1 MQRKTTFC
9 RVCEPSCG
17 LVAELENGRVVSLAP
32 DRAHPVTTGF
42 ACHKGINYLAI
53 HTDPDRLDTPLRRD
67 GARQPG
73 SRFVT
78 TDWDSALADIGEQ
91 LGDVIAQHG
100 PDAVAGYIGNPT
112 AFNALGTQGV
122 MEFFTT
128 LGSRRL
134 FSSATQDCSNKFA
147 GAEAVFGTSTL
158 HPLPDIANTD
168 CLLIFGE
175 NPRVSHMSFISIA
188 DPMAKI
194 RAACAR
200 GARVFYINP
209 RQIESATPKTG
220 EAVRILPDTDLYL
233 MAALLHEIDALGR
246 FDETA
251 IAEHGKHIQGLRDFI
266 APYSAD
272 AVAGVVGLPADDI
285 RALADTFSAA
295 PSAAVHMSTG
305 VNMGRQGTLCYWLL
319 QMLSFV
325 TGNLDRPGGNFYG
338 EGFYPAARAGRIRDD
353 RVFFPSPYGELRH
366 VRGVLPGNLLPDM
379 ILTEDNPVRALVV
392 IAGNPLLSVGG
403 EGRWREALAKLDLL
417 VVIDLFRNA
426 TAEYADYVL
435 PSADMLERE
444 DVNICGLGMQY
455 EPFVQYTDAVV
466 PPAGER
472 KEEWWILARLQQAM
486 GKPSLLDQEPP
497 QPFARLDRMLS
508 RSELSVDTL
517 KQAPSGTVVLD
528 KQPLGRFY
536 ESFIQTEDQRVDCC
550 PALFTDAIEQAHA
563 IFADLRD
570 NSPAFRLINLRT
582 NFMHNSWY
590 QNVPGLKRGQHLNN
604 PLHMNPGDMEALGLA
619 EGSPVV
625 VSNSHGEIDAL
636 AHADDTLRP
645 GVVAMTHGW
654 GNGSTPGMRVAQ
666 QHPGVNVNVLL
677 PTGPGSYE
685 KLSNQAFMSGVPVQV
700 SATEPAAS

>member
-1 MQRKTTFC
+1 MDRKTTFC

-17 LVAELENGRVVSLAP
+17 LVADIDDGTITRLSP
-32 DRAHPVTTGF
+32 DKSHPVTRGF

-53 HTDPDRLDTPLRRD
+53 HQDPDRLDQPLKRAGTAGD
-67 GARQPG
+67 AATFSPC
-73 SRFVT
+73 
-78 TDWDSALADIGEQ
+78 DWDTAIDDIAAQ
-91 LGDVIAQHG
+91 LSGLMEKHG

-112 AFNALGTQGV
+112 AFNALGTQGI

-147 GAEAVFGTSTL
+147 GAEAVFGTSTV

-168 CLLIFGE
+168 CLLVFGE

-194 RAACAR
+194 RDACAR
-200 GARVFYINP
+200 GAQVFYINP
-209 RQIESATPKTG
+209 REIESASRKTG
-220 EAVRILPDTDLYL
+220 SVVPILPDTDLYL
-233 MAALLHEIDALGR
+233 MAALLHEIDAMGR
-246 FDETA
+246 FDEQVLRD
-251 IAEHGKHIQGLRDFI
+251 HGKHVDGLRQFI

-272 AVAGVVGLPADDI
+272 AVSEVVGLPAAEI

-295 PSAAVHMSTG
+295 RSAAVHMSTG

-325 TGNLDRPGGNFYG
+325 TGNLDKPGGNFYG
-338 EGFYPAARAGRIRDD
+338 EGFYPAARAGKVRDD
-353 RVFFPSPYGELRH
+353 RLFFPSPYGELRH
-366 VRGVLPGNLLPDM
+366 IRGVLPGNLLPDM
-379 ILTEDNPVRALVV
+379 ILADENPVRALVV

-403 EGRWREALAKLDLL
+403 ETRWREALEKLDLL

-426 TAEYADYVL
+426 TGEYADYLL

-455 EPFVQYTDAVV
+455 EPFVQYTEAVV
-466 PPAGER
+466 PAAAKR
-472 KEEWWILARLQQAM
+472 KEEWWILARLQQSM
-486 GKPSLLDQEPP
+486 GYPSLLDQNPAA
-497 QPFARLDRMLS
+497 PFARLDRMLS
-508 RSELSVDTL
+508 RSELSVETL
-517 KQAPSGTVVLD
+517 RQAPSGTVTLD
-528 KQPLGRFY
+528 KQPIGRFY
-536 ESFIQTEDQRVDCC
+536 SEFIQTDDRRVDCC
-550 PALFTDAIEQAHA
+550 PALFEDAIDQAHA

-570 NSPAFRLINLRT
+570 NSPTFRLINLRT

-590 QNVPGLKRGQHLNN
+590 QNVPALKRGEHLDN
-604 PLHMNPGDMEALGLA
+604 PLHMNMDDMQALGLDDGA
-619 EGSPVV
+619 AVL
-625 VSNSHGEIDAL
+625 VSNENGEIEAT
-636 AHADDTLRP
+636 ARADDTLRP

-654 GNGSTPGMRVAQ
+654 GNARTPGMRVAQ

-677 PTGPGSYE
+677 PSGPGSYE
-685 KLSNQAFMSGVPVQV
+685 KLSNQAFMSGVPVNI
-700 SATEPAAS
+700 SA